1 MGDEEHEFG
10 PHEPEG
16 TPRGD
21 GGVEGG
27 GVSTAVAGV
36 SQGTAEEE
44 PRCGCG
50 GGDGHEED
58 EEEPGPVVNRAAASG
73 GGRRRGRRG
82 LRHRRADA
90 AGPRRDCEHGSNQIK
105 PGNAFGEP
113 NWVPLSSGCVFFSLF
128 FFLRYCLVSKTTKKF
143 SRFSVTSNVA
153 AHEYK

>member
-27 GVSTAVAGV
+27 GFPTAVAGV

-50 GGDGHEED
+50 RGDGHEED

-73 GGRRRGRRG
+73 DRCRRRGRRG

-90 AGPRRDCEHGSNQIK
+90 PGPSRDCVLRCQIK
-105 PGNAFGEP
+105 SNGGMHCRAKLGASF
-113 NWVPLSSGCVFFSLF
+113 SGCVFLFSF
-128 FFLRYCLVSKTTKKF
+128 SFFLFLLYSLKLKKIASARCK
-143 SRFSVTSNVA
+143 SR
-153 AHEYK
+153 